1 MKNNRKFIGLLLLS
15 ACLLCSSPDV
25 VAQASPS
32 DNTSATTRDYN
43 DGDDDN
49 GKWGL
54 AGLIGLV
61 GLLGLR
67 GRDKDYAR
75 RTTTTIDR

>member
-1 MKNNRKFIGLLLLS
+1 MKNNTKFIGLMALS

-32 DNTSATTRDYN
+32 DNTATKRDYN

-67 GRDKDYAR
+67 GRDKDYDR
-75 RTTTTIDR
+75 RTTTTVNR

>member
-1 MKNNRKFIGLLLLS
+1 MKNNRKFIGLLALS
-15 ACLLCSSPDV
+15 ACLLCSSPEV

-32 DNTSATTRDYN
+32 DNTSANTRDYN
-43 DGDDDN
+43 DGDDN

-67 GRDKDYAR
+67 GRDNDNR
-75 RTTTTIDR
+75 RTTTTVNR